1 MVPEATQCQILRW
14 LTLALFFCVS
24 CHWLPANEAG
34 CDDVRLAASCAVGCC
49 CCWLGFRCEKPRRP
63 SILPLRP
70 PSSRSCSQPPVFLN
84 SNGTDSENKTRN
96 HPKDTRYCQ
105 THCGYCKYTTNN
117 QIFLEATR
125 QLFAAGRRQRSSH
138 DITPVVSFQGLE
150 FSDDGTQ
157 IFLYFFFLG
166 CFIFFPSNSF
176 WSQSRHRLENLLDK
190 VSVVSF
196 WVRSETYACH
206 SKVVVRSS

>member
-1 MVPEATQCQILRW
+1 MFPEATQSQILRW

-84 SNGTDSENKTRN
+84 SNSTDAENKTRN
-96 HPKDTRYCQ
+96 HPKDTPYCQ

-125 QLFAAGRRQRSSH
+125 QLFAAGRR
-138 DITPVVSFQGLE
+138 SFLTME
-150 FSDDGTQ
+150 PRF
-157 IFLYFFFLG
+157 FLYFFFFGLLY
-166 CFIFFPSNSF
+166 FPLELLLIAVTASF
-176 WSQSRHRLENLLDK
+176 RKPLRQSVCCLFL
-190 VSVVSF
+190 
-196 WVRSETYACH
+196 
-206 SKVVVRSS
+206 SKVWNLCMP